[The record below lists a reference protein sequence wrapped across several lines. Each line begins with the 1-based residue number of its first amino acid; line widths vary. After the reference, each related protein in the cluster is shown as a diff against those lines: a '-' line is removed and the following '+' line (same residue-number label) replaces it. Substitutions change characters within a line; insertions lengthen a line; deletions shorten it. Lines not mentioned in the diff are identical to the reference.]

1 MLCVLFLG
9 ARMRALQMDPK
20 HGNPQRWA
28 QNCFYLCTYSGFFFF
43 PTSTAGI
50 AFRRV
55 ITDVHSRTTGQYPS
69 RTTNI
74 AWDH

>member
-28 QNCFYLCTYSGFFFF
+28 QNCFYLCTYSGFFF
-43 PTSTAGI
+43 S
-50 AFRRV
+50 FRQV
-55 ITDVHSRTTGQYPS
+55 QLGLPFSGLSQMFTVVVLASSHLGPRT
-69 RTTNI
+69 
-74 AWDH
+74 